1 MHPHDFNLLCCLH
14 FSQPPLPKDLKEFI
28 FSRCVD
34 CCKLVRRTNQNKP
47 FQGVSKCA
55 KRRRAKRY
63 NRCFDCGAFLVDGHR
78 CKVFVSKAHS
88 DVLAVIHEG
97 PAKLYAERSYRPNSD
112 AAQLIENDILYIRA
126 LKL

>member
-14 FSQPPLPKDLKEFI
+14 FSQPSLPKDLKELI
-28 FSRCVD
+28 FSHCVD
-34 CCKLVRRTNQNKP
+34 CCKLVRKISQNKP
-47 FQGVSKCA
+47 FQGTSKCA

-78 CKVFVSKAHS
+78 CKVFVSNAHS

-97 PAKLYAERSYRPNSD
+97 PVKLYAERSYRPNSD
-112 AAQLIENDILYIRA
+112 AAQLIESDMLYIKA